1 MGKNHYIKQLASI
14 IFMMLLCSVAHSQ
27 FYNKEV
33 KAKILVEQNSE
44 FYTFKATAEN
54 MTPSDY
60 NLRYDFMVFR
70 KDEKGNTSKSNQE
83 NRFYLKA
90 NEKLILS
97 TTAINYNADGRII
110 IVLVIYDQDNN
121 PIGQDRLDLAKG
133 GRTPE
138 KDMIPEE
145 VEPVSQDQAK
155 PNDGFVLGGLVIEN
169 TITKAGRD
177 FYRYFY
183 SDYFNRGIKSQT
195 NIAIDEVPGRGRTT
209 MISVKVGDQLV
220 WRFFSQPRKDF
231 LKKMAGIAMQR
242 SLRQLQRLAQ
252 QKEEFTRY

>member
-1 MGKNHYIKQLASI
+1 MGKKHYITITVSI
-14 IFMMLLCSVAHSQ
+14 IFMMLPCFSVYSQ

-33 KAKILVEQNSE
+33 KAKIIVEQNSE
-44 FYTFKATAEN
+44 FYTFKASAEN

-60 NLRYDFMVFR
+60 SLRYDFMVFR
-70 KDEKGNTSKSNQE
+70 KDAQGNTSKNNQE
-83 NRFYLKA
+83 NRFFLKA

-97 TTAINYNADGRII
+97 STAINYNTDGRII
-110 IVLVIYDQDNN
+110 IVLAIYDENNN

-138 KDMIPEE
+138 KEMMPEE
-145 VEPVSQDQAK
+145 VKLSSQDQAK
-155 PNDGFVLGGLVIEN
+155 PNDGFVLGGFVIEN
-169 TITKAGRD
+169 TITKVGRD

-183 SDYFNRGIKSQT
+183 SDYFNRGIKTQT
-195 NIAIDEVPGRGRTT
+195 NISIDEVPGRGRTT
-209 MISVKVGDQLV
+209 MISVEVGDRLV

-242 SLRQLQRLAQ
+242 SIAQLQRIEQ
-252 QKEEFTRY
+252 QKEQITRY